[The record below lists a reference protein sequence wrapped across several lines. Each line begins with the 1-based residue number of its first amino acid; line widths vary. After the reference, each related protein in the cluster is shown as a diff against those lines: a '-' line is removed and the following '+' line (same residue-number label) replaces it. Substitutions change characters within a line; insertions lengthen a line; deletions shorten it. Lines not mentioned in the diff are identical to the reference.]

1 MTDKLIT
8 HDEADK
14 AIDHI
19 TNFINDIPMSLHGY
33 NNPNSNYWACEQ
45 IDTINN
51 YITQQEQF
59 AKDVARFMVLLNIYL
74 TDTQTIEEMHE
85 RWALERKLSKVGKEE

>member
-59 AKDVARFMVLLNIYL
+59 AKDVARFFELLRKMPKHSF
-74 TDTQTIEEMHE
+74 EEYNE
-85 RWALERKLSKVGKEE
+85 WCDLGEKLSKVGNKL